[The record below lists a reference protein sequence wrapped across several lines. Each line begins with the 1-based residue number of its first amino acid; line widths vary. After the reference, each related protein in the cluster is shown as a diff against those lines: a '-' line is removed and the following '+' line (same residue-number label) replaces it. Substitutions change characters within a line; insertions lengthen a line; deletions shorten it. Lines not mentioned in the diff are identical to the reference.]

1 MMMWKILYR
10 CRNKERGEKYNE
22 FFHNNNSDIY
32 SNDTSNADNDS
43 KIIDAIVAKYP
54 EAVIINKTNIR
65 KKEWIVRVFML
76 WLFLYFLIYFLCPKN
91 NGKF

>member
-1 MMMWKILYR
+1 MSFSITTIVTLAIIVLFPA
-10 CRNKERGEKYNE
+10 G
-22 FFHNNNSDIY
+22 IIAVII

-43 KIIDAIVAKYP
+43 KIIDAIVAEYP